1 MLDFVST
8 EDLLSIG
15 VFALVSGL
23 SINALRHYDELGLLK
38 PAFVDPATGYR
49 RYEPGQV
56 REARMICALRRVDM
70 PIDTVRQAVE
80 APDFEALRSLLHRHR
95 DRLTRR
101 VQDLTRLIEVVD
113 HYLEH
118 GVAMP
123 ELKTPRI
130 VQVSINVSD
139 LEASVAF
146 YQAVFEA
153 TYYEELSS
161 FILGVWPSDEFFML
175 TVAHAA
181 NEHGQHDGPDGR
193 SRFGLLVDDVDAV
206 HRRALEAGATEIE
219 PPVDRPWK
227 PRSSCLTDPSGNR
240 IDLYQA

>member
-1 MLDFVST
+1 MSN

-38 PAFVDPATGYR
+38 PAFVDPGTGYR
-49 RYEPGQV
+49 RYEPEQI
-56 REARMICALRRVDM
+56 RQARMICALRRVDM
-70 PIDTVRQAVE
+70 PIDTVRQAL
-80 APDFEALRSLLHRHR
+80 ADPDDDGLRALLRGHR
-95 DRLTRR
+95 DWLTGRI
-101 VQDLTRLIEVVD
+101 QGLTQLIDVVD

-130 VQVSINVSD
+130 VQVTINVTD
-139 LEASVAF
+139 LDASIAF
-146 YQAVFEA
+146 YQAAFEA
-153 TYYEELSS
+153 TYNEELSS
-161 FILGVWPSDEFFML
+161 FILGLWPSDEFFML

-181 NEHGQHDGPDGR
+181 TEHGAHEGPDGR
-193 SRFGLLVDDVDAV
+193 SRFGLLVDDVDAA
-206 HRRALEAGATEIE
+206 HGRALEAGATEVH

-227 PRSSCLTDPSGNR
+227 PRSSCVTDPSGNR
-240 IDLYQA
+240 IDLYQS